1 MAEIPAAV
9 AAAKLA
15 AQTPAGVDPARA
27 RNRKEIERAAEEFEA
42 LFLSQMLEHM
52 FEGIRA
58 DGPFGG
64 GHAEEMYRSFMLQEY
79 GKSIAK
85 GGGVGIADMVKREM
99 LRAQEG
105 ASAPAFKAQGAS
117 APAPVKE
124 GE

>member
-1 MAEIPAAV
+1 MAELSPAL

-15 AQTPAGVDPARA
+15 AQAPAAAEPAHA
-27 RNRKEIERAAEEFEA
+27 RNRKEVERAAEEFEA
-42 LFLSQMLEHM
+42 VFLAQMLEHM

-79 GKSIAK
+79 GKAMAK

-105 ASAPAFKAQGAS
+105 AAAAA
-117 APAPVKE
+117 VKLQPSLKE
-124 GE
+124 DE